1 MGFLVLDEDYE
12 SQAQAKIQ
20 AKIQASHSPDGVQL
34 HGGNLNLRYEIT
46 LPLLTNPRENRL
58 TCQETAQETAYVSA
72 HISSR
77 IHALYSQLELAAAN
91 SSTLA
96 APDDEGIALSI
107 EIAPQSFDIYP
118 ACDHRRYH
126 SRRLHLHNPETLPL
140 LPFIHKLSIKSTE
153 SYNGVCGLYGIRP
166 LSLLVPLQCI
176 AALPKLTTLLLP
188 YGWERPMPYP
198 SPSTPVRE
206 HYTRPW
212 EGPLRDARH
221 DFGNAICEQEKFLR
235 GKRIPTSLKN
245 ALLHFWEQQQIALED
260 QSVARPDLIHPA
272 ERDPFSV
279 GLCRL
284 AIQLERLDLRA
295 MVTEDLFPATG
306 AAENQQWSSM
316 QRLRIEFHPLRP
328 DGMWYFVGPRGEDP
342 LHSDSSGGSED
353 DREGGFHISETTD
366 YPREHDIPADKEID
380 EEFDEFPNGD
390 SELDELLDMFR
401 TEPHRERIEP
411 LLARFAAAVA
421 SMPRLK
427 DAEMFAHVWWTPS
440 ESREEECAGDAPYDK
455 DSVHKWSVRYLAG
468 RDDGDDG
475 DGKTTTPVVQWQ
487 VGDWRPST
495 GVMELFEA
503 LGTQEWLAFEFTEGR
518 PLPTTDDAMRARLF

>member
-1 MGFLVLDEDYE
+1 MGFLVRDEDYE

-20 AKIQASHSPDGVQL
+20 AEIQASHSPDGVQEL
-34 HGGNLNLRYEIT
+34 HGGNIRYEIT

-58 TCQETAQETAYVSA
+58 TCHETAQETAYVSA

-96 APDDEGIALSI
+96 APNDEGITLSI

-140 LPFIHKLSIKSTE
+140 LHFIDKLSIKSTE
-153 SYNGVCGLYGIRP
+153 SYSGVCGLYDIRP

-221 DFGNAICEQEKFLR
+221 DFGDAICEQEKFLR
-235 GKRIPTSLKN
+235 GRRIPTSLKN

-260 QSVARPDLIHPA
+260 QSVARPDLIYPA

-284 AIQLERLDLRA
+284 ATQLERLDLRA

-390 SELDELLDMFR
+390 SELDELPDMFR

-440 ESREEECAGDAPYDK
+440 ESREEEYAGDAPYDK

-468 RDDGDDG
+468 RDEGDNG

-495 GVMELFEA
+495 GVMEIFEA